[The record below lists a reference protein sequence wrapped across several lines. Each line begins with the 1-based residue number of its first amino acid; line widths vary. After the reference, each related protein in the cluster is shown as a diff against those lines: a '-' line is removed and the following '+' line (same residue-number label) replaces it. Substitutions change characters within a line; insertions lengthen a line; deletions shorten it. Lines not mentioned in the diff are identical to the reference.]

1 MIVIIGRLWSRIVDS
16 WRRCAWNLFV
26 SGEVYEGAQQLPLS
40 NLVAGCLLPPLLPL
54 LLVEGGEVGGGDNL
68 KLAFPFI
75 LMADLCLDCRFRDF

>member
-1 MIVIIGRLWSRIVDS
+1 M
-16 WRRCAWNLFV
+16 

-75 LMADLCLDCRFRDF
+75 LMADLCLDCRFRYF